1 MVSFGCVRL
10 VGSVQIVQSVTKLD
24 RKTQNLVIQGGVDR
38 LLGRLS
44 VQSSDKRTSLD
55 TRAVESYYGDTCCGS
70 NATKELKIEQSMIRV
85 FDGVEIELSHH
96 FNAISIA
103 IVDATFP
110 KLFCYL
116 ANGAIKT
123 RHQAFPTV
131 GGASRRLFV
140 VEFQTMDQVRLI
152 AAEID
157 ARFQCR
163 GAKHGRPARSPRTQ
177 PSSTAD
183 SYLEPIGNDKV
194 LVPAYVGHMKC
205 GLDNLT
211 FRTSEAIVNK
221 SLGIINYAFGG

>member
-44 VQSSDKRTSLD
+44 VRTPLDTQTSL
-55 TRAVESYYGDTCCGS
+55 AVESYYGDICCGS
-70 NATKELKIEQSMIRV
+70 NATKEIKIEQSMIRL

-116 ANGAIKT
+116 ANGSIKT

-157 ARFQCR
+157 ARFR
-163 GAKHGRPARSPRTQ
+163 GRDGRQGRPARNPRAQ
-177 PSSTAD
+177 PSSSAD

-194 LVPAYVGHMKC
+194 LVPAY
-205 GLDNLT
+205 
-211 FRTSEAIVNK
+211 
-221 SLGIINYAFGG
+221 GIPRQNRYYVQPNQAS